1 MEKIVTMCLLKIVL
15 WFILFQS
22 VEILAA
28 REPPQVTLPEQGIL
42 MGTVL
47 KMFRTQRIVAYLG
60 IPYAQSP
67 VMGNRF
73 SPPVVDNLPSW
84 DGIRNASQLMPDCWQ
99 APPNPGKKHEEL
111 FNTLLGVSRNDEPR
125 VYEEDCLFLNIYIPD
140 GTDFFILIFFLCVLK
155 IKSSIKSFL
164 STKQIIN
171 YNKAI

>member
-1 MEKIVTMCLLKIVL
+1 MEKLVTMCLLKIVL

-28 REPPQVTLPEQGIL
+28 REPPMVTLPEQGIL

-60 IPYAQSP
+60 LPYAQPP

-99 APPNPGKKHEEL
+99 AQPNPGKKHEEL

-140 GTDFFILIFFLCVLK
+140 GTDFSLIFF
-155 IKSSIKSFL
+155 ISS
-164 STKQIIN
+164 QN
-171 YNKAI
+171 NKKKLF